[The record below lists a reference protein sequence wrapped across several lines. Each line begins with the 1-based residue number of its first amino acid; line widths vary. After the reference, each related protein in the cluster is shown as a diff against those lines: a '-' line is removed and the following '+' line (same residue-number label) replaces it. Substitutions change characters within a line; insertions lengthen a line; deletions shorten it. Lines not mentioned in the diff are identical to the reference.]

1 MSSIATLPV
10 AASADAT
17 LVNRAMLCN
26 LDISQFGSSKYDQE
40 ISDEVAEKHGAEADA
55 GRYRKNLFPRQ
66 ALKEI
71 RKLVRKTYV
80 DHREM
85 TLPWNDTGYRILPSA
100 MYIEHNEK
108 MRADKAE
115 LLAAVTTFAKDIV
128 PELGTTELERWIN
141 AAKTRLGGM
150 FRASDYPTAEEFIA
164 EFDVEQNVIP
174 LPDAN
179 DFRVTLGDEEKDRI
193 KRQITASVEASL
205 TLATR
210 ELWQRT
216 YDAVSHMADK
226 LRTYKA
232 EEGSKTRLHDSVV
245 NNLVKL
251 CDVMPKMNLA
261 KDPELDRLTAEIRAS
276 LLVNPDTLRNSESV
290 RTDTA
295 RAAAQIAER
304 MAGYMGDGF
313 LALAA

>member
-1 MSSIATLPV
+1 
-10 AASADAT
+10 
-17 LVNRAMLCN
+17 
-26 LDISQFGSSKYDQE
+26 
-40 ISDEVAEKHGAEADA
+40 
-55 GRYRKNLFPRQ
+55 
-66 ALKEI
+66 
-71 RKLVRKTYV
+71 
-80 DHREM
+80 
-85 TLPWNDTGYRILPSA
+85 
-100 MYIEHNEK
+100 
-108 MRADKAE
+108 
-115 LLAAVTTFAKDIV
+115 
-128 PELGTTELERWIN
+128 
-141 AAKTRLGGM
+141 
-150 FRASDYPTAEEFIA
+150 
-164 EFDVEQNVIP
+164 
-174 LPDAN
+174 
-179 DFRVTLGDEEKDRI
+179 LGDEEKDRI

-205 TLATR
+205 NLATR

-226 LRTYKA
+226 LRTYKT
-232 EEGSKTRLHDSVV
+232 EENSKTRLHDSVV

-261 KDPELDRLTAEIRAS
+261 KDPELDRLTTEIRVS